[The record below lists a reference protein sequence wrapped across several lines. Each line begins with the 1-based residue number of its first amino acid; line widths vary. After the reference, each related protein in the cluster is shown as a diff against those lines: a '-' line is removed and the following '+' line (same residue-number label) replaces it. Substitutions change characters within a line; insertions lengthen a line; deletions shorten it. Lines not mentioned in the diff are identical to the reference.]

1 LAQRVRE
8 IHFASQR
15 AGTITYCSPV
25 QGEEILNKKEQGSF
39 FSASLITL
47 AHWADGYGACSQVG
61 GLQVRSLFEGH
72 VFHFYF
78 PPFSQQQGAAAR
90 SSLWQKFFHQRC
102 RRYSDVRLQ
111 IRW

>member
-1 LAQRVRE
+1 LAQRARE

-78 PPFSQQQGAAAR
+78 SPFLSAAG
-90 SSLWQKFFHQRC
+90 SSCEEQFVANFFSPTTQT
-102 RRYSDVRLQ
+102 LF
-111 IRW
+111 